1 MDIKVDHIS
10 KAYGEQQVLQDLSCV
25 FPEGKT
31 TCIRGR
37 SGSGKTTLIQ
47 LLLRL
52 DVPDKGKIE
61 GISDRKLSAVFQEDR
76 LCENLSAASNI
87 RLVCTETIT
96 DRELEEAYKAVA
108 LTEIWQK
115 PVREL
120 SGGMRRRVSILR
132 ALLAESDCVIMDEPL
147 RGLDEKTRAKT
158 IDYINTN
165 NPVINT
171 LINSKIAY
179 AKSENI
185 ITAIDITKDI
195 KPMTGNDL
203 CSIIGNVIDNA
214 IEAELHEEESLR
226 QLHIQAYWDDEEM
239 VFHVSNYINE
249 TVLDRN
255 SGLATTKE
263 DKNSHGLGTNIVKSL
278 AKRNYGTCDYYE
290 TENEFHCEIR
300 W

>member
-1 MDIKVDHIS
+1 MNN
-10 KAYGEQQVLQDLSCV
+10 QLQVL
-25 FPEGKT
+25 
-31 TCIRGR
+31 
-37 SGSGKTTLIQ
+37 SGLINNGQ
-47 LLLRL
+47 FTEASDFL
-52 DVPDKGKIE
+52 KQY
-61 GISDRKLSAVFQEDR
+61 GIG
-76 LCENLSAASNI
+76 
-87 RLVCTETIT
+87 
-96 DRELEEAYKAVA
+96 LE
-108 LTEIWQK
+108 
-115 PVREL
+115 
-120 SGGMRRRVSILR
+120 
-132 ALLAESDCVIMDEPL
+132 
-147 RGLDEKTRAKT
+147 KT